1 MVNILAVES
10 TLTLADVNRMTQ
22 DMISHHGQKDA
33 SPIRFFKRYVQIFHE
48 ELANRTSSI
57 WTSFMHDAL
66 TTLTIVESLI
76 NMNNPNEMCCKV
88 ITGLLALTHAMNKP
102 SSLDFLRKNSLS
114 LFDDIYFTARLNPIM
129 MNVLRFTCL
138 SASTFWLAVD
148 QSIVIE
154 DTKVNAK
161 EAASK
166 TSYRV
171 RQINEVQSA
180 WMSLLI
186 SKKIDVTFDTIVSET
201 NVTVLTNDTTF
212 TTELPHTTVTISNV

>member
-1 MVNILAVES
+1 MSNIAAVVS
-10 TLTLADVNRMTQ
+10 TLAIADVNRMTQ

-33 SPIRFFKRYVQIFHE
+33 SSISFFKKYIQIFHE
-48 ELANRTSSI
+48 ELTNRTSNI

-102 SSLDFLRKNSLS
+102 SSLDFLRKNSLT
-114 LFDDIYFTARLNPIM
+114 LFEDIYFTARLNPVM

-138 SASTFWLAVD
+138 AASTFWLAVD
-148 QSIVIE
+148 QSLVIE
-154 DTKVNAK
+154 DTKLDAK
-161 EAASK
+161 EAAAK
-166 TSYRV
+166 TLYRV
-171 RQINEVQSA
+171 SQVNEVQSA

-186 SKKIDVTFDTIVSET
+186 SKKIDMTFDTVVT
-201 NVTVLTNDTTF
+201 ADMVTVLTNDATF